1 MFQFGF
7 NMFHEM
13 TRPFTMTYRCF
24 SVSMMPG
31 NERQDVERGGK
42 IIMPP
47 SALELLTRLN
57 IEYPMIFKL
66 TNKKTKRITHCGVLE
81 FVADEGRVYLPHWMM
96 ANLVL
101 EEGALIQIES
111 VSLPVATFSKFQPL
125 SEDFLDITNPKAV
138 LENCLRNF
146 SCLTTG
152 DVIAI
157 KYNSKVYELCVLET
171 QPGNAVIII
180 ECDMNVE
187 FAPPVGYKEEDHI
200 TRGEGSSEMAGIE
213 EDPAT
218 MMPEP
223 DGFVAFSGEGNR
235 LDGKKKKLTSESDSE
250 PQASNSRQPYVRG
263 IPDYDYVIG
272 TLRFIRNSKPTSAKE
287 GTLPEEPFQAFKG
300 EGFTLRTT
308 KHKN

>member
-1 MFQFGF
+1 MFGF
-7 NMFHEM
+7 NMFHEIA
-13 TRPFTMTYRCF
+13 RYFNMTYRCY
-24 SVSMMPG
+24 SVSMLPG

-47 SALELLTRLN
+47 SALEQLTRLN

-66 TNKKTKRITHCGVLE
+66 TNKKTKRVTHCGVLE
-81 FVADEGRVYLPHWMM
+81 FVADEGKVYLPHWMM

-101 EEGALIQIES
+101 EENALVQIES

-171 QPGNAVIII
+171 KPGDAVIII

-187 FAPPVGYKEEDHI
+187 FAPPVGYKEEEHI
-200 TRGEGSSEMAGIE
+200 QRGERSSGIDAME
-213 EDPAT
+213 EDPAS

-223 DGFVAFSGEGNR
+223 SGFIAFRGEGNR
-235 LDGKKKKLTSESDSE
+235 LDGKKKKLTSESESE
-250 PQASNSRQPYVRG
+250 AQSSQPRQPYVRG

-272 TLRFIRNSKPTSAKE
+272 TLRFIRNSKPPSAKE
-287 GTLPEEPFQAFKG
+287 EAPVEPFQAFKG
-300 EGFTLRTT
+300 EGFTLRTA
-308 KHKN
+308 KSKN